1 MILSRGKFLISI
13 HTLSILLVGITVW
26 HQILDFSLLICY
38 IFITYCKFSTLAK
51 NDMYWNTSTMIGAA
65 MATVQTDNSQI
76 PVLPEDVPVIMPELP
91 TRFTITTTQQFKA
104 ISDPT
109 RSRILGII
117 QNQPATAKQ
126 IADRLDATPGA
137 IGHHL
142 HVLEAAGLAKVI
154 ARRLVRG
161 IVANYY
167 TRTARIFTYDFPD
180 EVAGGGVGSL
190 EIMSKARDELV
201 EALVDVESSPHQTMS
216 FPHVRISSERM
227 QAYFERIDALL
238 EDLLHEP

>member
-1 MILSRGKFLISI
+1 LEKEHEVNALQR
-13 HTLSILLVGITVW
+13 
-26 HQILDFSLLICY
+26 D
-38 IFITYCKFSTLAK
+38 
-51 NDMYWNTSTMIGAA
+51 NDLEA
-65 MATVQTDNSQI
+65 I
-76 PVLPEDVPVIMPELP
+76 PVLPGDVPVTMPELP
-91 TRFTITTTQQFKA
+91 IRFTVTTAQQFKA
-104 ISDPT
+104 INDPT

-126 IADRLDATPGA
+126 IADRLGATPGA

-167 TRTARIFTYDFPD
+167 TRTARIFTYDFPN
-180 EVAGGGVGSL
+180 EITGGRSGSL

-201 EALVDVESSPHQTMS
+201 EALVGVESDPHQTIA
-216 FPHVRISSERM
+216 FPHVRLSPERA
-227 QAYFERIDALL
+227 QAYFERIEALVG
-238 EDLLHEP
+238 DLLHEPSDPNGQVYGVLVAIFKAPAYIQGSPVASEEATLGDEGENA

>member
-1 MILSRGKFLISI
+1 
-13 HTLSILLVGITVW
+13 
-26 HQILDFSLLICY
+26 
-38 IFITYCKFSTLAK
+38 
-51 NDMYWNTSTMIGAA
+51 
-65 MATVQTDNSQI
+65 MATLQTDNSQI

-167 TRTARIFTYDFPD
+167 TRTARIFLYDLP
-180 EVAGGGVGSL
+180 E
-190 EIMSKARDELV
+190 EIKGDLSVELDIMTRARDELAEAIV
-201 EALVDVESSPHQTMS
+201 TVDDPLRKDGFPHIRLSQERAETYHERLEALIDEMLNEAPDPSGEVYGIFIAMFKAPAYMQGSSTS
-216 FPHVRISSERM
+216 VSTGEAIVRDDGEE
-227 QAYFERIDALL
+227 Q
-238 EDLLHEP
+238 